1 MGHLRA
7 FLRDLR
13 VGRETAGFSALTSR
27 ILALTIER
35 AFQNTRLIVIE
46 QDLAEV
52 TALEPPRGVTIRAFE
67 GDWDAVEPILTSRGH
82 DRFKTRIEAGR
93 RCLIALRD
101 ERAIGYTW
109 ISPEIDREIEFLPLA
124 LPPNAAYL
132 WDLFVILSER
142 SEGIGSALTSARL
155 AYARETGFTLG
166 WRAIAPTNRPSLR
179 TAEKTRAVRI
189 LGEIEARR
197 RFGWTRFDERR
208 AGGRALLTQSA
219 ARDGP

>member
-1 MGHLRA
+1 MGHVRT

-13 VGRETAGFSALTSR
+13 IGRETAGFPALTSQ

-35 AFQNTRLIVIE
+35 VFQNMRLVVIE

-52 TALEPPRGVTIRAFE
+52 AALETPPGVTIREFD
-67 GDWDAVEPILTSRGH
+67 GDWDAVESILTSRGRE
-82 DRFKTRIEAGR
+82 RFETRIEAGR
-93 RCLIALRD
+93 PCLIALRD
-101 ERAIGYTW
+101 GRAIGYTW
-109 ISPEIDREIEFLPLA
+109 ISPVIDREIEFLPLA

-155 AYARETGFTLG
+155 AYAREAGFTLG

-179 TAEKTRAVRI
+179 TAEKTGAVRI
-189 LGEIEARR
+189 LGEIETRR
-197 RFGWTRFDERR
+197 RFGRTRFDERR
-208 AGGRALLTQSA
+208 AGERALLIQPA
-219 ARDGP
+219 ARDGL